1 MTSRS
6 LICGLLSLALVLGD
20 ATGVIAQT
28 STGGLRGFVKDNTGG
43 ALVGVTVE
51 VSSPARI
58 GPPAT
63 ELTDAQG
70 LFSVS
75 NLPVGEYVVVFTLQ
89 GFRTVRRE
97 GVRVEVGRTIQV
109 DVGLDIGTVEQAVV
123 VTGEAP
129 VVDAANAGFS
139 TNFNR
144 QLLENVPTARQ
155 SYFDVITFAPAVRI
169 NQVPNDS
176 RFIIFGSSSDQN
188 QFQYDGV
195 DISAV
200 SNGGVW
206 DFPSPD
212 IMQEV
217 QVKAIGASAEYHSF
231 QGGVVNIVTKS
242 GSNDLKGM
250 VSGYMIPKAWV
261 GNNTPNERFPFT
273 VHYNQQTTWE
283 IGGPVKRDRLWYY
296 ALLTATRQATTGV
309 GVDPALERAGG
320 KNYKPFVKLTGRV
333 FDNGNLSLGWNN
345 NMFCCAATATR
356 TAPLIAQTVEHGHN
370 PVVYSQYTQTFGN
383 STLLEVRGGGIY
395 IRDNFTPYS
404 DDFQTPGR
412 TDQGTGFTTVNGQTA
427 SKQFHNRTTF
437 DASIAHTTS
446 AFGPGSHD
454 FKTGIQTAYATQRT
468 VLVRIGGVSYTDLNG
483 APYRATFQDPAAT
496 GGRIRVAGAYLTDTW
511 TLNDRVTLNLGVRFD
526 STRGDIPSL
535 TSDAKIEGIRD
546 GTTLSPPVVSYAGVE
561 NLVSFKTV
569 APRVGMTFRLDE
581 SGRTV
586 AKSAYGRFY
595 GKLASLMFS
604 GMSPGG
610 AVTTVRE
617 YNPVTRLY
625 DIPVSVTDPK
635 RNFAVDPGLDNQYT
649 DQVSIG
655 VERQIAG
662 GAGVAV
668 SFVYKKEGN
677 FVRLRDT
684 RGVYAPR
691 DIVDTFDGKTQTITV
706 QSLTSGVGSPLY
718 TVVNRDDFDQSFKSV
733 VVEFNKR
740 FSQRVQ
746 VNTSYT
752 WQDSQAFG
760 SGSVSG
766 SAQQDFSNLSPTAG
780 FGRDPN
786 DAINAFGP
794 TATNAEHAVKL
805 SATYLAP
812 WGLHFGGRYSY
823 EAGRPYGR
831 QIIVRNL
838 GAGQGDITILADKR
852 GTYALPAV
860 NDFQVRIDKDVN
872 VGGGRRLRFSVDFLN
887 IFNTDTVLTLRNNS
901 SQVTATTP
909 WQQTLSNVRPRTVQV
924 GMRFEF

>member
-1 MTSRS
+1 MTSRLMRRALGAAS
-6 LICGLLSLALVLGD
+6 LVLWLASAG
-20 ATGVIAQT
+20 GAQT

-51 VSSPARI
+51 ASSPARI
-58 GPPAT
+58 GPPASDV
-63 ELTDAQG
+63 TDAQG
-70 LFSVS
+70 LFSLS
-75 NLPVGEYVVVFTLQ
+75 NLPVGEYTLVFTLQ

-97 GVRVEVGRTIQV
+97 GLRVEVGRAIQV
-109 DVGLDIGTVEQAVV
+109 DVSLEIGSLAEAVV

-129 VVDAANAGFS
+129 VVDATNAGFS
-139 TNFNR
+139 TNFSR
-144 QLLENVPTARQ
+144 QLLENIPTARQ
-155 SYFDVITFAPAVRI
+155 SYFDVVTFAPAVRI

-217 QVKAIGASAEYHSF
+217 QVKAIGASAEFHSF

-242 GSNDLKGM
+242 GGNDLKGM
-250 VSGYMIPKAWV
+250 VSGYMIPKPWV
-261 GNNTPNERFPFT
+261 GNNTPDERFPFT

-283 IGGPVKRDRLWYY
+283 VGGPVKRDRLWYY

-309 GVDPALERAGG
+309 GVDPSLERAGG
-320 KNYKPFVKLTGRV
+320 KNFKPFVKVTSRL
-333 FDNGNLSLGWNN
+333 FDTGNLAVAWNN

-356 TAPLIAQTVEHGHN
+356 TAPLITQTVEHGHN
-370 PVVYSQYTQTFGN
+370 PVVYGQYTQTFGN
-383 STLLEVRGGGIY
+383 ATLLEVRGGGIY
-395 IRDNFTPYS
+395 IRDNFTPYA
-404 DDFQTPGR
+404 DDFETPGR
-412 TDQGTGFTTVNGQTA
+412 VDQGTGIASINGQTA

-437 DASIAHTTS
+437 DASLARTTS
-446 AFGPGSHD
+446 ALGPGTHD
-454 FKTGIQTAYATQRT
+454 LKVGVQTAYATQRT
-468 VLVRIGGVSYTDLNG
+468 VLARIGGVSYTDLNG
-483 APYRATFQDPAAT
+483 APYRATFQDPAVT
-496 GGRIRVAGAYLTDTW
+496 GGRMRSVGTFLTDTW
-511 TLNDRVTLNLGVRFD
+511 TVNDRLTLNLGVRFD
-526 STRGDIPSL
+526 ATRGDIPDM
-535 TSDAKIEGIRD
+535 TSEATIEGIK
-546 GTTLSPPVVSYAGVE
+546 GKNFAPPVVSYQGVS
-561 NLVSFKTV
+561 NLLSFATL
-569 APRVGMTFRLDE
+569 APRLGATFRLDQ

-586 AKSAYGRFY
+586 LKSAYGRFY
-595 GKLASLMFS
+595 GKLVTLMFS
-604 GMSPGG
+604 GLSPGG
-610 AVTTVRE
+610 AITAVRE
-617 YNPVTRLY
+617 YSPMTRQY

-635 RNFAVDPGLDNQYT
+635 RNFAVDSGLNNQYT
-649 DQVSIG
+649 DQFSVGI
-655 VERQIAG
+655 ERQIAG
-662 GAGVAV
+662 GAGLAV
-668 SFVYKKEGN
+668 SFVYKNEGD

-684 RGVYAPR
+684 RGTYAPR
-691 DIVDTFDGKTQTITV
+691 DIVDSFDGRTQTITV

-718 TVVNRDDFDQSFKSV
+718 TVVNRDDLDQSFKSV

-740 FSQRVQ
+740 FSERVQ

-766 SAQQDFSNLSPTAG
+766 STQQDFSNLTPGAG
-780 FGRDPN
+780 YGRDPN
-786 DAINAFGP
+786 DTLNAFGP
-794 TATNAEHAVKL
+794 TATNSEHAVKL

-831 QIIVRNL
+831 QIIVRNM
-838 GAGQGDITILADKR
+838 GAGQGDITILADRR
-852 GTYALPAV
+852 GTFALPAV
-860 NDFQVRIDKDVN
+860 NDFQVRVDKDVN

-887 IFNTDTVLTLRNNS
+887 ILNTDTVLTLRNNS

-909 WQQTLSNVRPRTVQV
+909 WQQTLSIVRPRTVQV

>member
-1 MTSRS
+1 MSS
-6 LICGLLSLALVLGD
+6 PQLVHVLLIVMLAL
-20 ATGVIAQT
+20 TGAAGASAQT
-28 STGGLRGFVKDNTGG
+28 STGGLRGFVKDDTGG
-43 ALVGVTVE
+43 ALAGVTVE
-51 VSSPARI
+51 ASSPARI
-58 GPPAT
+58 GPPAL
-63 ELTDAQG
+63 EITDGQG

-75 NLPVGEYVVVFTLQ
+75 NLPVGEYTLVFTLQ

-97 GVRVEVGRTIQV
+97 GVRVEVGRTIQI
-109 DVGLDIGTVEQAVV
+109 DASLQIGALEQAAV

-129 VVDAANAGFS
+129 VVDATNAGFS
-139 TNFNR
+139 TNFSR
-144 QLLENVPTARQ
+144 QLLENIPTARQ
-155 SYFDVITFAPAVRI
+155 SYFDVVTFAPAVRI

-242 GSNDLKGM
+242 GANDLKGM
-250 VSGYMIPKAWV
+250 VSGYMIPKPWV

-283 IGGPVKRDRLWYY
+283 IGGPLKRDRLWYY
-296 ALLTATRQATTGV
+296 GLLGATRQATTGV
-309 GVDPALERAGG
+309 GVDPSLERAGG
-320 KNYKPFVKLTGRV
+320 KNFKPFVKVTSRL
-333 FDNGNLSLGWNN
+333 FENGNLAVGWNN
-345 NMFCCAATATR
+345 NMFCCAATASR
-356 TAPLIAQTVEHGHN
+356 TAPLITQTVEHGHN

-383 STLLEVRGGGIY
+383 ATLLEVRGGGIY
-395 IRDNFTPYS
+395 IRDNFTPFA
-404 DDFQTPGR
+404 DDFETPGR
-412 TDQGTGFTTVNGQTA
+412 VDQGTGIASINGQTA

-437 DASIAHTTS
+437 DISLARTTS
-446 AFGPGSHD
+446 ALGPGTHD
-454 FKTGIQTAYATQRT
+454 LKTGVQNVYATQRT
-468 VLVRIGGVSYTDLNG
+468 VLARIGGVSYTDLNG

-496 GGRIRVAGAYLTDTW
+496 GGRIRSFGAFLTDTW
-511 TLNDRVTLNLGVRFD
+511 TVNDRLTLNLGVRFD
-526 STRGDIPSL
+526 ATRGDIPEM
-535 TSDAKIEGIRD
+535 TSEAKIEGIR
-546 GTTLSPPVVSYAGVE
+546 GSNQLSPPVVSYPGISDLISFATFTPRAG
-561 NLVSFKTV
+561 
-569 APRVGMTFRLDE
+569 ATFRLDE

-586 AKSAYGRFY
+586 FKSAYGRFY
-595 GKLASLMFS
+595 GKLVTLMFS
-604 GMSPGG
+604 GLSPGG
-610 AVTTVRE
+610 AVTAVRE
-617 YNPVTRLY
+617 INPVTRQY

-635 RNFAVDPGLDNQYT
+635 RNFAVDFGLNNQYT
-649 DQVSIG
+649 DQFSVG
-655 VERQIAG
+655 LERQIAG
-662 GAGVAV
+662 GAGLAV
-668 SFVYKKEGN
+668 SFVYKKEGD

-684 RGVYAPR
+684 RGTYAPR
-691 DIVDTFDGKTQTITV
+691 DIVDTFDGRSQTINV
-706 QSLTSGVGSPLY
+706 QTLTSGVGSPLY
-718 TVVNRDDFDQSFKSV
+718 TVVNRSDLDQSFKSV
-733 VVEFNKR
+733 VGEFNKR
-740 FSQRVQ
+740 FSERVQ

-760 SGSVSG
+760 SGSVAG
-766 SAQQDFSNLSPTAG
+766 STQQDFSNLTPAAG

-786 DAINAFGP
+786 DTLNAFGP
-794 TATNAEHAVKL
+794 TATNSEHAVKL

-831 QIIVRNL
+831 QIIVRNM
-838 GAGQGDITILADKR
+838 GPGQGDITILADKR

-872 VGGGRRLRFSVDFLN
+872 AGGGRRLRFSVDFLN
-887 IFNTDTVLTLRNNS
+887 ILNTNTVLTLRNNS

-909 WQQTLSNVRPRTVQV
+909 WQQTLSIVRPRTVQL